1 MRSFLQQCKRIEEI
15 ASKVYKQFAD
25 EKSYAK
31 EVRQVFQKLSDDERM
46 HARQIDLVLQA
57 NENDI
62 DVTPMIAGEK
72 LDEAVKLAESFA
84 REVEDK
90 ILNEEKAL
98 QITVQ
103 IEQQFVKFHVQNAMF
118 FRNLKLAELFNE
130 LGREDE
136 VHLNTL
142 RDCLKW
148 WHSERK
154 PILKEIEL

>member
-1 MRSFLQQCKRIEEI
+1 MRSFLQECKKIEEI
-15 ASKVYKQFAD
+15 ASKIYQQFAGD
-25 EKSYAK
+25 KSYAR
-31 EVRQVFQKLSDDERM
+31 EVRKVFQKLSDDEKI

-57 NENDI
+57 NENEI
-62 DVTPMIAGEK
+62 DVTPMISSSR

-84 REVEDK
+84 REVEGE

-98 QITVQ
+98 QLTVQ

-118 FRNLKLAELFNE
+118 FRNLKLAELFSK
-130 LGREDE
+130 LGKEE
-136 VHLNTL
+136 EAHLNTL

-154 PILKEIEL
+154 PILKRD